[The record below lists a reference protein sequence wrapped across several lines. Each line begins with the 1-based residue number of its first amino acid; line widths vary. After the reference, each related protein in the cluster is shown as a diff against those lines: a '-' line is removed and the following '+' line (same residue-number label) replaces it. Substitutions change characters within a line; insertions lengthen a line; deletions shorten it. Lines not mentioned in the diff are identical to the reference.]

1 MKTRKGLSTVI
12 STMILSSVLLTI
24 MVVTTGLANDILRNE
39 LVSSE
44 FASSKNL
51 MKSIDSE
58 LNVLMYKPGGSTV
71 IKNSFAY
78 SALGYTKTGKEMNVT
93 FSGKEPFKVKLNY
106 FNIESMPGVGGSFDY
121 TLQGS
126 DSLILPS
133 YLGNLGRIYISKPYN
148 WRISLDYNRAVYT
161 NTGIS
166 NLYNGIN
173 VVSYNTF
180 DVYVT
185 EMNFDTFEYTGSSL
199 LILKNNKI
207 DITTFSLSGDW
218 TLKVSM
224 IDYGNSQISLS
235 EMGGNPAYPTLIKF
249 HKINLIINSLG
260 GA

>member
-1 MKTRKGLSTVI
+1 MKLRKGLSTVI

-24 MVVTTGLANDILRNE
+24 MIVTTGLANDVLRNE

-44 FASSKNL
+44 FISSKNL

-78 SALGYTKTGKEMNVT
+78 SSLGYTKTGKEMNVT
-93 FSGKEPFKVKLNY
+93 FSGKDPFQVKLNY

-126 DSLILPS
+126 DSLLLPS
-133 YLGNLGRIYISKPYN
+133 YMGNLGRIYISKPYN
-148 WRISLDYNRAVYT
+148 WRVSLDYNRASYT

-166 NLYNGIN
+166 NLYNGIEI
-173 VVSYNTF
+173 VPYNTF
-180 DVYVT
+180 DVYVA
-185 EMNFDTFEYTGSSL
+185 EMSFDTFEYTGSSIL
-199 LILKNNKI
+199 VLKNNKI
-207 DITTFSLSGDW
+207 DTTTFSLSGNW
-218 TLKVSM
+218 KLTVTT
-224 IDYGNSQISLS
+224 DYGSIQKSLQDLGGDISL
-235 EMGGNPAYPTLIKF
+235 PTLIKF
-249 HKINLIINSLG
+249 HKINLVINSLG